1 MGNNIFLRG
10 ADTPAT
16 GPSTGFP
23 AQYASKIENLMC
35 NQQGDNVVVTP
46 VATTDYVNSPP
57 AYAGDLLV
65 AVAIGLKSYQ
75 PFDLLHG
82 NTTEFGFFQGL
93 NDFNANP
100 TITDT
105 SAGPSATITGV
116 TIAATAYAVTSAM
129 ASNGTTTVY
138 NGTFATGLAG
148 YYFTV
153 AGFSSEAS
161 PPVAG
166 DDNNGTYLCTASS
179 ATQLTLA
186 NPNGVHLS
194 VVGATATDYVLT
206 VTASNSFA
214 AGEVVTLS
222 GTAETYLNGTAVT
235 VVSATGA
242 LFTANYPA
250 WTVNVTNASDT
261 GSASTGGNIWT
272 LVTNLNIVDSDYT
285 VVATP
290 PTAPNPW
297 PSSAWNLDGYYPSIY
312 VWVAQ
317 NVRAGTYSVNLNS
330 MYQDGIDP
338 PQDLAAGKPIF
349 DGGVNFQVFCF
360 AGAALSGAVETS
372 SLKNIGTSTTDPAT
386 APATLTTTAANGD
399 LLLSVGLQK
408 SGNVFSA
415 GTVGEA
421 GIGSPP
427 VAGAAMTSISNGK
440 LVGSAAHY
448 MVEYALT
455 GPNTAGTYDPNFSNP
470 LGYEMV
476 VASIAIAS
484 S

>member
-1 MGNNIFLRG
+1 MANNIFLRG

-16 GPSTGFP
+16 GPSHGFP
-23 AQYASKIENLMC
+23 TQYASKIENLWC
-35 NQQGDNVVVTP
+35 NNQGDNVVVSP
-46 VATTDYVNSPP
+46 VGATDPVNSPP

-82 NTTEFGFFQGL
+82 NSTEFGFFQGL

-116 TIAATAYAVTSAM
+116 TIAANTYVVTAAFPSGTSTLY
-129 ASNGTTTVY
+129 SGYFT
-138 NGTFATGLAG
+138 GGATNAFAG

-153 AGFSSEAS
+153 AGFSDSIS

-166 DDNNGTYLCTASS
+166 DSNNGTFLCTASS
-179 ATQLTLA
+179 ATQLTLS
-186 NPNGVHLS
+186 NPNGVHLAAA
-194 VVGATATDYVLT
+194 ATATDYVLT
-206 VTASNSFA
+206 VTANNSFA
-214 AGEVVTLS
+214 ANEVVTLT
-222 GTAETYLNGTAVT
+222 GTAETFLNGTSVT

-242 LFTANYPA
+242 LFTANYPQ

-261 GSASTGGNIWT
+261 GSASTEGNTWT
-272 LVTNLNIVDSDYT
+272 LITNLNIVDSDYT
-285 VVATP
+285 VTATP

-297 PSSAWNLDGYYPSIY
+297 PSSAWNLDGYYPSVY
-312 VWVAQ
+312 VWVAE

-338 PQDLAAGKPIF
+338 PQDLSSARPIF

-360 AGAALSGAVETS
+360 AGTALHNATEAS
-372 SLKNIGTSTTDPAT
+372 SIGTSTSDPAT
-386 APATLTTTAANGD
+386 APATLAATATNGD
-399 LLLSVGLQK
+399 LLLSIGLQK

-421 GIGSPP
+421 GVGSPP
-427 VAGAAMTSISNGK
+427 VVGATMTSISNGK

-455 GPNTAGTYDPNFSNP
+455 AAGVGTGNYDPNFSNP
-470 LGYEMV
+470 LGYEMII
-476 VASIAIAS
+476 ASIAIKS